1 MAPEKILTDCLDR
14 LASTVLI
21 DSYGERALYYNPGR
35 KLKRGVYILT
45 IKEKDGPNDKSSRLD
60 REKVYRLNIGI
71 RKSTF
76 LKLFGVLPNRP
87 GKGET
92 VGMDVD
98 FSLPDR
104 ILPHPVYAWMGWIC
118 VLNPSKATFET
129 LKPLIAEAYEYAK
142 EKYGKR

>member
-1 MAPEKILTDCLDR
+1 MTPEMVLTDCLNR
-14 LASTVLI
+14 LTGTILT
-21 DSYGERALYYNPGR
+21 DSYGERALFYNPGR

-76 LKLFGVLPNRP
+76 LKLFGTLPERL

-118 VLNPSKATFET
+118 VLNPSEATFET
-129 LKPLIAEAYEYAK
+129 LNPLITEAYEYAK

>member
-1 MAPEKILTDCLDR
+1 MILTDCLNR
-14 LASTVLI
+14 LTGTILT
-21 DSYGERALYYNPGR
+21 DSYGERALFYNPGR

-76 LKLFGVLPNRP
+76 LKLFGTLPERP

-92 VGMDVD
+92 VDMDAD

-118 VLNPSKATFET
+118 VLNPTQATFET
-129 LKPLIAEAYEYAK
+129 LKPLITEAYEYAK

>member
-14 LASTVLI
+14 LAGTVLI
-21 DSYGERALYYNPGR
+21 DSYGERALYYNPDR

-71 RKSTF
+71 HKSTF

-118 VLNPSKATFET
+118 VLNPSEATFET
-129 LKPLIAEAYEYAK
+129 LKPLITEAYEYAK

>member
-1 MAPEKILTDCLDR
+1 MVLTDCLNR
-14 LASTVLI
+14 LTGTILM
-21 DSYGERALYYNPGR
+21 DSYGERALFYNPGR
-35 KLKRGVYILT
+35 KLKRGVYVLT

-71 RKSTF
+71 CKSTF
-76 LKLFGVLPNRP
+76 LKLFDVLPNRP

-92 VGMDVD
+92 VGMDAD

-118 VLNPSKATFET
+118 VLNPSEATFET
-129 LKPLIAEAYEYAK
+129 LKPLITEAYEYAK

>member
-1 MAPEKILTDCLDR
+1 MTPEKILTDCPDR
-14 LASTVLI
+14 LTGTVPI
-21 DSYGERALYYNPGR
+21 DSYGERALYYNPGH
-35 KLKRGVYILT
+35 KLNRGVYILT
-45 IKEKDGPNDKSSRLD
+45 IKEKDSPNDKNSRLD
-60 REKVYRLNIGI
+60 SEKVYRLNIGI

-104 ILPHPVYAWMGWIC
+104 ILPHPVYA
-118 VLNPSKATFET
+118 
-129 LKPLIAEAYEYAK
+129 
-142 EKYGKR
+142 